1 MSTQRHKTY
10 LITGGAGFIGSHLST
25 TLIEQGHHVLTIDD
39 LSTGRL
45 ENIAHLLDHPNFHF
59 ARASITN
66 DLVMDRLASQSDTI
80 IHLAAAVGVRL
91 IVENPVR
98 TIETNIMGTDA
109 VLKSALRYRA
119 KVLIASTSEVYGKG
133 MTIPF
138 SEDDDVVLG
147 PTSRNRWGYAASKMV
162 DEFLALA
169 YAREQALPVVLFRL
183 FNTVGPRQTGRYGM
197 VIPRFVQQALQGE
210 PLTVYGDGQQSRCF
224 LHVSDAVRAILA
236 LEACPE
242 AVGQVFNIGSTE
254 NMTIH
259 GLAQHVLAA
268 VDTTRGAPATSSD
281 ARILLVPYEEAYNAG
296 FEDMR
301 ERVPNIS
308 KIQQYTGWKP
318 SLTLA
323 DILRDVIAT
332 TGT

>member
-1 MSTQRHKTY
+1 
-10 LITGGAGFIGSHLST
+10 
-25 TLIEQGHHVLTIDD
+25 
-39 LSTGRL
+39 
-45 ENIAHLLDHPNFHF
+45 
-59 ARASITN
+59 
-66 DLVMDRLASQSDTI
+66 
-80 IHLAAAVGVRL
+80 
-91 IVENPVR
+91 
-98 TIETNIMGTDA
+98 
-109 VLKSALRYRA
+109 
-119 KVLIASTSEVYGKG
+119 

-254 NMTIH
+254 NMTIY

-268 VDTTRGAPATSSD
+268 VDATRGAPAAGSD
-281 ARILLVPYEEAYNAG
+281 ARILLVPYEEAYTAG

-308 KIQQYTGWKP
+308 KIQQYTGWAP
-318 SLTLA
+318 SLTLEH
-323 DILRDVIAT
+323 ILRDVIAT